1 MNLDKAF
8 SYKFQTYEPGVLI
21 ELYLPKKAKY
31 QGKLYEVLTDG
42 FRLKNVKENLKRKK
56 KERSD
61 FLKNYTEIEELTDC
75 RIDKI
80 ASFYYGY
87 SMYEVD
93 GVFFSPQKGS
103 IEERTQIIRL
113 MFFPNLEEVQTLE
126 PKIEYKKL
134 RSLVHKL
141 LKGDA
146 KDRETL
152 GQLNQAVAEYIK
164 KWIDDIA
171 LFLFGYILFEL
182 CEQIKQLNEYE
193 GQSIEEEIWL
203 TSFWNL
209 RVNRVK
215 VTIAADSNGLG

>member
-80 ASFYYGY
+80 ASFYYGLI
-87 SMYEVD
+87 S
-93 GVFFSPQKGS
+93 VFRRGA
-103 IEERTQIIRL
+103 
-113 MFFPNLEEVQTLE
+113 V
-126 PKIEYKKL
+126 
-134 RSLVHKL
+134 
-141 LKGDA
+141 LK
-146 KDRETL
+146 
-152 GQLNQAVAEYIK
+152 
-164 KWIDDIA
+164 
-171 LFLFGYILFEL
+171 
-182 CEQIKQLNEYE
+182 
-193 GQSIEEEIWL
+193 
-203 TSFWNL
+203 
-209 RVNRVK
+209 
-215 VTIAADSNGLG
+215 

>member
-152 GQLNQAVAEYIK
+152 GQLNQAVAEYIPDSAK
-164 KWIDDIA
+164 
-171 LFLFGYILFEL
+171 
-182 CEQIKQLNEYE
+182 
-193 GQSIEEEIWL
+193 
-203 TSFWNL
+203 
-209 RVNRVK
+209 VVVK
-215 VTIAADSNGLG
+215 

>member
-1 MNLDKAF
+1 
-8 SYKFQTYEPGVLI
+8 
-21 ELYLPKKAKY
+21 
-31 QGKLYEVLTDG
+31 
-42 FRLKNVKENLKRKK
+42 
-56 KERSD
+56 
-61 FLKNYTEIEELTDC
+61 
-75 RIDKI
+75 
-80 ASFYYGY
+80 
-87 SMYEVD
+87 
-93 GVFFSPQKGS
+93 
-103 IEERTQIIRL
+103 